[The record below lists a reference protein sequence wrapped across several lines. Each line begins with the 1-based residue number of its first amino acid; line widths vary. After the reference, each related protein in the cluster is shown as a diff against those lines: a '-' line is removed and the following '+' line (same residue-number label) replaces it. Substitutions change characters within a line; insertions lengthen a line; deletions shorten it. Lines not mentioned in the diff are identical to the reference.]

1 MEKVEIKRKVEFF
14 ELGLFLKTIELDFKP
29 STNEERA
36 ELISRYFNVICTVED
51 IEMYELSEYNSRQ
64 MIQEDYELASRREN
78 YFNSLG
84 LCNPFL

>member
-1 MEKVEIKRKVEFF
+1 MEKVKPKVELH

-36 ELISRYFNVICTVED
+36 ELISRYFPVACTVED
-51 IEMYELSEYNSRQ
+51 IEMYEQSEYNFKQ
-64 MIQEDYELASRREN
+64 IIQEDYELLSRREN

-84 LCNPFL
+84 VSNPFL

>member
-1 MEKVEIKRKVEFF
+1 MEKVKPKVELH

-36 ELISRYFNVICTVED
+36 ELISRYFPVVCTVED
-51 IEMYELSEYNSRQ
+51 IEMYELSEYNFKQ
-64 MIQEDYELASRREN
+64 IIQEDYELLSRREN

-84 LCNPFL
+84 VSNPFL

>member
-1 MEKVEIKRKVEFF
+1 MEKVEVKRRVEFF

-36 ELISRYFNVICTVED
+36 KLVSQHFNVICAVED
-51 IEMYELSEYNSRQ
+51 IEMYELSEYNSKQ
-64 MIQEDYELASRREN
+64 MIQEDYELLAKREN

>member
-1 MEKVEIKRKVEFF
+1 MEKVKPKVELH

-36 ELISRYFNVICTVED
+36 ELISRYFPVVCTVED
-51 IEMYELSEYNSRQ
+51 IEMYELSEYNFKQ
-64 MIQEDYELASRREN
+64 IIQEDYKLLSRREN

-84 LCNPFL
+84 VSNPFL